1 MQIDKKALEG
11 LLALNDKQLSAM
23 INRLLAQSGIDP
35 SAFNVDPR
43 DVSSIRAAIAGASD
57 ADLQRIVD
65 QYEANQRERGGR
77 K

>member
-11 LLALNDKQLSAM
+11 LLALNDKQLSVM

-43 DVSSIRAAIAGASD
+43 DVSSIRAAISGASD